1 MRVRGGVSS
10 LGLFFFW
17 ESTLECICFILM
29 SLGSIVKQN
38 ILFWLE
44 LLYSSERFTGLPK
57 ISTIS
62 QAKYFPELEEPIE
75 FHASPLRPGGKGEAE
90 KYNCL
95 STQQRLDLISEIFQ
109 VIRNRRG
116 ILFGCV
122 IEKTRIRDV
131 NECYARAY
139 EDIVSRFDLFIRRYN
154 RNLNDI
160 NREEQRG
167 FLAIAESSYR
177 RHLEILSEKFMG
189 RGTRWGQIHAIAEVP
204 FFLPAKSTR
213 LLQIADFCANA
224 IYARYEYG
232 FTREFDII
240 APQFDREGSRI
251 HGLAHIT
258 KDHQCMCLACA
269 SRQASSQSLF

>member
-1 MRVRGGVSS
+1 MYLLYLDES
-10 LGLFFFW
+10 GLHS
-17 ESTLECICFILM
+17 EAKHFILA
-29 SLGSIVKQN
+29 GIAV
-38 ILFWLE
+38 F
-44 LLYSSERFTGLPK
+44 EREIHWFAQDIDNL
-57 ISTIS
+57 